1 MTGITVI
8 TICFNNLNDL
18 QKTCASVDSQE
29 RKPEEHWIINGSS
42 TTEIAGWLES
52 TPQPAY
58 RKWLNERDKGISDA
72 FNKGIQ
78 RASYSIIHLL
88 HAGDCYAS
96 DQVIGLVDQYFSRHS
111 DTCWI
116 SGNIRITRGGV
127 PVTVGKPF
135 DKKKLYRGMRS
146 VAHPTWFVKKAVYD
160 RVGLFNTHLKIGMD
174 YDLMCRIY
182 NEPYGY
188 INETLAVFDDTGI
201 STTNYLASLK
211 ENIQVYESH
220 FGYSL
225 LCRLWQF
232 RLKLLHLLLET
243 SFGKWLFRIKNKL
256 GLANA

>member
-8 TICFNNLNDL
+8 TICFNNLKDL
-18 QKTCASVDSQE
+18 QKTCASVDGQE
-29 RKPEEHWIINGSS
+29 RKPDEQWIINGSS
-42 TTEIAGWLES
+42 TAEIARWLEE
-52 TPQPAY
+52 TPQPSY
-58 RKWLNERDKGISDA
+58 RRWLNERDNGIADA
-72 FNKGIQ
+72 FNKGIM
-78 RASYSIIHLL
+78 RAGYSVIHLL
-88 HAGDCYAS
+88 HAGDTYAS
-96 DQVIGLVDQYFSRHS
+96 EQVIHIVYRYFTDHPGKA
-111 DTCWI
+111 WI
-116 SGNIRITRGGV
+116 SGNIRIVRGGE

-160 RVGLFNTHLKIGMD
+160 RAGLFNTSLKIGMD
-174 YDLMCRIY
+174 YDLMCRIF

-220 FGYSL
+220 FGYSI

-232 RLKLLHLLLET
+232 RLKILHLLLET
-243 SFGKWLFRIKNKL
+243 PFGKWLFRIKKKL
-256 GLANA
+256 GLANV